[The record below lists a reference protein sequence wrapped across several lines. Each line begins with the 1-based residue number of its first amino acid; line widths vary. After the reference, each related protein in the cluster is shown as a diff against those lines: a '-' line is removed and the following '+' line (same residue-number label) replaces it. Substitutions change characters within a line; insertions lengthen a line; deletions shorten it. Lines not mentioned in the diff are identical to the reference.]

1 MKQQF
6 NCDICHSKFGQ
17 KVNLNKHVET
27 VHEGKKQFKCDICNT
42 KFGQKSFLNTHVVTV
57 HEGKTIQM

>member
-1 MKQQF
+1 MKGHIVTIH
-6 NCDICHSKFGQ
+6 NG
-17 KVNLNKHVET
+17 N
-27 VHEGKKQFKCDICNT
+27 KQFQCDICNT